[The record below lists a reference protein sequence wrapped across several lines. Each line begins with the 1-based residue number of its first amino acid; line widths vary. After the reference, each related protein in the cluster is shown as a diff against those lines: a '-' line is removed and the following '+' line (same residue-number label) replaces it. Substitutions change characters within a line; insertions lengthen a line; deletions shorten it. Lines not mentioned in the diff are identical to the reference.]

1 LLEPPQIEAA
11 DLRPFDD
18 DQEYIRA
25 ERGIKAVFAKA
36 VHGIGLS
43 ASSVRS
49 GSKATIAAIAAGNAG
64 MMSSEGASHVRNEPL
79 YRAPARRRG
88 GLQ

>member
-1 LLEPPQIEAA
+1 VPRLLEPPRIEAA

-25 ERGIKAVFAKA
+25 ERGIKAVFAKE
-36 VHGIGLS
+36 VHGISLS

-49 GSKATIAAIAAGNAG
+49 GS
-64 MMSSEGASHVRNEPL
+64 EGDDRGISRRQRRYDVE
-79 YRAPARRRG
+79 RRRIACA
-88 GLQ
+88 Q